1 MYNVKKVM
9 ALLLAIVAL
18 GSSAQDSQ
26 AGMIGFPL
34 PLRGVIEKIR
44 FSEPTLAPM
53 AYTMFCMRY
62 ADECKPKPRA
72 RMVFRGGATRLTK
85 QRIADLIEVNASV
98 NRSIVPQRN
107 ERGLAGEEWLIN
119 PARGDCNDYAVS
131 KRHELLAR
139 GWPMRNLLLSEVV
152 TSWGEHHLV
161 LVVRAEG
168 GDVVLDN
175 LNAQIRSW
183 SQARYRWV
191 RMQTPANPDH
201 WAAVAQV
208 GA

>member
-1 MYNVKKVM
+1 MYNVKRVM

-18 GSSAQDSQ
+18 GTSAQQTQ
-26 AGMIGFPL
+26 AAMIGSPL
-34 PLRGVIEKIR
+34 PLRGMVEKIR

-53 AYTMFCMRY
+53 AYVMFCMRY

-85 QRIADLIEVNASV
+85 QRMADLIEVNASV
-98 NRSIVPQRN
+98 NRSIAPQRN

-161 LVVRAEG
+161 LVVRAQG

-175 LNAQIRSW
+175 LNAQIRNW

-191 RMQTPANPDH
+191 RMQTPASPDR
-201 WAAVAQV
+201 WAALAQAGV
-208 GA
+208 

>member
-1 MYNVKKVM
+1 MYSVKRVM
-9 ALLLAIVAL
+9 ALLVAIVAL
-18 GSSAQDSQ
+18 GTSARDTQ
-26 AGMIGFPL
+26 AGMIGFLL
-34 PLRGVIEKIR
+34 PLRGVVEKIR

-62 ADECKPKPRA
+62 ADECKPKPRVHT
-72 RMVFRGGATRLTK
+72 VFRGGATRLTK
-85 QRIADLIEVNASV
+85 QRITDLIEVNASV
-98 NRSIVPQRN
+98 NRSIAPQRN

-161 LVVRAEG
+161 LVVRVEG

-175 LNAQIRSW
+175 LNAQIRTW

-201 WAAVAQV
+201 WAAIAQA